1 MSKIVTIISGK
12 GGNGKTTVAV
22 NVASSLKLLGKRTLL
37 IDCGFGIRND
47 DIPLGVTT
55 QLLYNL
61 SDVIASSVSF
71 EDAVISSEKAY
82 VPDFL
87 GASVSA
93 CPEHFASRFSRLLSK
108 LSHHYD
114 YIVIDTPSS
123 TGSEFEACTSSAQ
136 IILAVSEPDVLSLQ
150 NTALCINRVQQNS
163 PKEIYLVLN
172 KVLPSFSE
180 NRFLEDIVD
189 DIGAKLIGIIRQ
201 DEFVLKSLENGDPI
215 VRYDTYAGRELENIT
230 LRLNGQ
236 YVAYSPNIF
245 AERFFAKKRFALKIH
260 QGGF

>member
-22 NVASSLKLLGKRTLL
+22 NVASVLKLLGKRTLL

-61 SDVIASSVSF
+61 SDVITSSATF
-71 EDAVISSEKAY
+71 EDAVISSEEAY

-87 GASVSA
+87 GASVSP
-93 CPEHFASRFSRLLSK
+93 CPEHFANRFGRLLSK
-108 LSHHYD
+108 LSHRYD

-123 TGSEFEACTSSAQ
+123 TGVEFEACIYSAQ
-136 IILAVSEPDVLSLQ
+136 TILAVSEPDALSLQ
-150 NTALCINRVQQNS
+150 NTALCVKKVAEMTD
-163 PKEIYLVLN
+163 KEIYLVLN
-172 KVLPSFSE
+172 KVSPSLAE
-180 NRFLEDIVD
+180 NQYLEDIID
-189 DIGAKLIGIIRQ
+189 DVGAKLIGIIRQ
-201 DEFVLKSLENGDPI
+201 DEYVPKSLETGDPI

-230 LRLNGQ
+230 LRLDGQ
-236 YVAYSPNIF
+236 YVSYLPNLF
-245 AERFFAKKRFALKIH
+245 AERFFGKKRFALKIQ